1 MEKEQFSITWRVSEE
16 QKARIVEKFGTA
28 SGKNVPDAVLNGYFD
43 ELPALQAKT
52 NELQKEI
59 EELKEQASNVVTTD
73 NSEVIETLEKENTEL
88 KSRLDEVSNYLEAL
102 KVEYNKVNSLLEEKV
117 TTIKELSAKADDP
130 NVIAIVVDNPIVRKF
145 LDAVKEHLEEKYE
158 RTVSFYEIFVMTTLL
173 YNIEK
178 RCDWF
183 YPPLKDKEIERITG
197 KTVKEWE
204 RFFNQKEA

>member
-73 NSEVIETLEKENTEL
+73 NSEVIEALEKENTEL
-88 KSRLDEVSNYLEAL
+88 KSRLDGVSNYLEAL
-102 KVEYNKVNSLLEEKV
+102 KVEYNRVNSLLEEKV

>member
-59 EELKEQASNVVTTD
+59 EELKEQASNVVATD
-73 NSEVIETLEKENTEL
+73 NSEVIEALEKENTEL

-145 LDAVKEHLEEKYE
+145 LDAVKEHLEVKYE

-183 YPPLKDKEIERITG
+183 YPPLKDREIERITG

>member
-1 MEKEQFSITWRVSEE
+1 MEKEQFSITWRISEA
-16 QKARIVEKFGTA
+16 QKTRLVEKFGTA
-28 SGKNVPDAVLNGYFD
+28 SGKNVPDTVLNGFFD
-43 ELPALQAKT
+43 ELPALQEKVTSLEA
-52 NELQKEI
+52 EI
-59 EELKEQASNVVTTD
+59 EELKASASNAVTTA
-73 NSEVIETLEKENTEL
+73 NSEEISGLQSQIESLTADLTSAKEECESL
-88 KSRLDEVSNYLEAL
+88 KEIIAKKD
-102 KVEYNKVNSLLEEKV
+102 SLLEEKIAV
-117 TTIKELSAKADDP
+117 IRELSAKADDP
-130 NVIAIVVDNPIVRKF
+130 NVIAIVVDNPIIRKF

-183 YPPLKDKEIERITG
+183 YPPLKDREIERITG

>member
-73 NSEVIETLEKENTEL
+73 NSEVIEALEKENSEL
-88 KSRLDEVSNYLEAL
+88 KSRLDEGSKYLEAV
-102 KVEYNKVNSLLEEKV
+102 KVEYNRVNSLLEEKV

-130 NVIAIVVDNPIVRKF
+130 NVIAIVVDNPIIRKF

>member
-59 EELKEQASNVVTTD
+59 EELKEQASNVVTTA
-73 NSEVIETLEKENTEL
+73 NSEVIEALEKENTEL

>member
-59 EELKEQASNVVTTD
+59 EELKEQASNVVTTA
-73 NSEVIETLEKENTEL
+73 NSEEISGLQKQIESLTAELNTAKEENE
-88 KSRLDEVSNYLEAL
+88 
-102 KVEYNKVNSLLEEKV
+102 SLTGIIAKKDSLIEEKIAV
-117 TTIKELSAKADDP
+117 ARELSAKADDP
-130 NVIAIVVDNPIVRKF
+130 NVIAIVVDNPIIRKF

-183 YPPLKDKEIERITG
+183 YPPLKDREIERITG

>member
-1 MEKEQFSITWRVSEE
+1 MEKEQFSITWRISEA
-16 QKARIVEKFGTA
+16 QKARLVEKFGTA

-73 NSEVIETLEKENTEL
+73 NSEVIEALEKENSEL
-88 KSRLDEVSNYLEAL
+88 KSRLDEVSKYIEAL
-102 KVEYNKVNSLLEEKV
+102 KVEYNRVNSLLEEKV

-183 YPPLKDKEIERITG
+183 YPPLKDREIERITG

>member
-59 EELKEQASNVVTTD
+59 EELKEQASNIVTTA
-73 NSEVIETLEKENTEL
+73 NSEVIESLEKENTEL

-102 KVEYNKVNSLLEEKV
+102 KVEYNRVNSLLEEKV

-130 NVIAIVVDNPIVRKF
+130 NVIAIVVDNPIIRKF

-183 YPPLKDKEIERITG
+183 YPPLKDREIERITG

>member
-28 SGKNVPDAVLNGYFD
+28 SGKNVPDAVLNGYFE

-73 NSEVIETLEKENTEL
+73 NSEVIEALQKQIESLTAELNTAKEENE
-88 KSRLDEVSNYLEAL
+88 
-102 KVEYNKVNSLLEEKV
+102 SLTGIIAKKDSLIEEKIAV
-117 TTIKELSAKADDP
+117 VRELSAKADDP
-130 NVIAIVVDNPIVRKF
+130 NVIAIVVDNPIIRKF

>member
-73 NSEVIETLEKENTEL
+73 NSEVIEALEKENSEL
-88 KSRLDEVSNYLEAL
+88 KSRLDEGSKYLEAV
-102 KVEYNKVNSLLEEKV
+102 KVEYNRVNSLLEEKV

-197 KTVKEWE
+197 KTVEEWE

>member
-73 NSEVIETLEKENTEL
+73 NSEVIEALEKEISE
-88 KSRLDEVSNYLEAL
+88 L
-102 KVEYNKVNSLLEEKV
+102 KVEYNRVNSLLEEKV

-183 YPPLKDKEIERITG
+183 YPPLKDREIERITG